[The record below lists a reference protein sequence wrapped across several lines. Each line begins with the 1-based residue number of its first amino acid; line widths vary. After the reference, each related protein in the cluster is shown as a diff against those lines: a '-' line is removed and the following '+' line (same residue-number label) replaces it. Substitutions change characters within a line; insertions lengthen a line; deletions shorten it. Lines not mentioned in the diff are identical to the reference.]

1 MGRTL
6 MEKGG
11 TEKNYHQDS
20 TQHNLIN
27 RKWSFKEVER
37 SLANIGWVLSLMA
50 NKSCQANTER
60 ASCKTIDHTVSLYQ
74 YLASYI
80 LFNYIYV
87 TEGKLLS
94 QCVTMSVIYRTA
106 LAMAKTSKWMQ
117 ERESKSSLL
126 SSVTSSVDNYITKMT
141 WVKNHTHYHIVA
153 HSW

>member
-11 TEKNYHQDS
+11 TEKNYNQDS
-20 TQHNLIN
+20 TQQNLIN

-74 YLASYI
+74 YLAFYI

-87 TEGKLLS
+87 TEVKLLS
-94 QCVTMSVIYRTA
+94 QCVTISV
-106 LAMAKTSKWMQ
+106 
-117 ERESKSSLL
+117 SLTDGL
-126 SSVTSSVDNYITKMT
+126 GNGKDFTMNVGT
-141 WVKNHTHYHIVA
+141 
-153 HSW
+153 